1 MFRKVIFP
9 VDLTHFDQLDK
20 ALQVATDLARHYGAE
35 LCFVGVTGTAPDPV
49 AHSPAEYAAR
59 LERRA
64 QDHAAATG
72 LRTGAKACHTP
83 DPTIDTDKTL
93 LAAIRELGGDLVVM
107 QTHAPSALDYIWAG
121 HGDTIAAHSEA
132 SVFLVR

>member
-1 MFRKVIFP
+1 MYRKVIFP

-20 ALQVATDLARHYGAE
+20 ALKIATDLARHYEAE
-35 LCFVGVTGTAPDPV
+35 MCFVGVTGTAPSAI
-49 AHSPAEYAAR
+49 AHTPAEYTAK
-59 LERRA
+59 LERLA
-64 QDHAAATG
+64 KDHAAESG
-72 LRTGAKACHTP
+72 LSTSAKACLSP
-83 DPTIDTDKTL
+83 DPSVDTDKTL
-93 LAAIRELGGDLVVM
+93 LAAIRELGGDLVIM